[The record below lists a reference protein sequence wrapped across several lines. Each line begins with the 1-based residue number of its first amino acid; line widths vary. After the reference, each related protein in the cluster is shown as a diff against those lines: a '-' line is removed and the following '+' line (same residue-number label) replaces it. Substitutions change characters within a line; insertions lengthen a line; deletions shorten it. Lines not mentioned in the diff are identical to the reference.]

1 VIQVHS
7 LDRAGN
13 EDLFVLEYTDPNH
26 PDHATNTIFQGSE
39 QQVRNL
45 MTAGEL
51 THEEIDEWFQNA
63 V

>member
-7 LDRAGN
+7 LHRAG
-13 EDLFVLEYTDPNH
+13 EDLFVLVYTDPNH
-26 PDHATNTIFQGSE
+26 PDHATNTIFEGSE

-45 MTAGEL
+45 MAAGGL

>member
-7 LDRAGN
+7 LDRAAN

-39 QQVRNL
+39 QQVRDL
-45 MTAGEL
+45 MVAGGL
-51 THEEIDEWFQNA
+51 TNAAITEWFQDA